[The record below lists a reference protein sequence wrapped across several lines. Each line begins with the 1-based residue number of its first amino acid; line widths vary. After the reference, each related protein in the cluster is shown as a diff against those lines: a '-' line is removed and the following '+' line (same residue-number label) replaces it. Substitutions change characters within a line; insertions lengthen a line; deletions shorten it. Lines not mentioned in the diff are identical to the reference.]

1 MTNTAGT
8 TTNQGRVFSI
18 IGAVLG
24 VIAIFI
30 LPPLFGIAGAI
41 LGGVGYSKGDRPLG
55 MYVAI
60 GALVA
65 MVVGF
70 VLGAVVW
77 NATR

>member
-1 MTNTAGT
+1 MTNTTST

-24 VIAIFI
+24 VIAIIF
-30 LPPLFGIAGAI
+30 LPPFFGIAGAI
-41 LGGVGYSKGDRPLG
+41 LGGVGYAKGDKPLG
-55 MYVAI
+55 LYVAI

-65 MVVGF
+65 MVVGI
-70 VLGAVVW
+70 VLGVLVF